1 MLFFSLSSSALLLSP
16 QITFRLLLL
25 FYESRW
31 YACRRGERDVGP
43 CCTRLH
49 AGHFGAA
56 LRLCMSQYSYLPS
69 PPTAADA
76 AALAST
82 EGTAGGRNRGRRRRF
97 ARDGYAV
104 VHSCPLLVTTG
115 NAVREVEVNVTA
127 CCRGLGDDSRYARV
141 CLVGAGPRTV
151 DRAPHLLEAPLGVGV
166 ARSSVGYQFTYHN
179 HKNHKNKIEIIFIDY
194 RRGTGQYYGPAARKH
209 QRLVRRRIEI
219 QPPVF

>member
-1 MLFFSLSSSALLLSP
+1 MLPFSLSSSALLLSP

-31 YACRRGERDVGP
+31 YACRRGERDVDP

-97 ARDGYAV
+97 ARDGYAA

-127 CCRGLGDDSRYARV
+127 FRRGVGDDTLLRTSLSRRS
-141 CLVGAGPRTV
+141 RTSNRRS
-151 DRAPHLLEAPLGVGV
+151 RAAPPGSPSWGGGRTQLG
-166 ARSSVGYQFTYHN
+166 
-179 HKNHKNKIEIIFIDY
+179 
-194 RRGTGQYYGPAARKH
+194 
-209 QRLVRRRIEI
+209 RI
-219 QPPVF
+219 